1 MAGEKDGG
9 LLAMAASG
17 EAGLFATFGGQGY
30 PYIAEAQALFA
41 EDAAG
46 AFMKP
51 IVAALEA
58 AAGSEEVRAARNRV
72 CGALFKPV
80 HPAACAAAVQAAQ
93 TLPSG
98 WLRRA
103 VLGVRYRRRRRPRTP
118 RVLR

>member
-1 MAGEKDGG
+1 MEEGRGGEGAEKEERMAGEEDGG

-41 EDAAG
+41 EEAAG

-72 CGALFKPV
+72 
-80 HPAACAAAVQAAQ
+80 
-93 TLPSG
+93 
-98 WLRRA
+98 
-103 VLGVRYRRRRRPRTP
+103 
-118 RVLR
+118 